1 MAARNAALERRIGY
15 RFRDPAL
22 LAQALTHRSFG
33 SPHNERLEFLGDAV
47 LGCVIA
53 SELYVRFASLPEGE
67 LHERRIALV
76 RQSALADIAK
86 ALGLSEF
93 LQVGVGEE
101 AKRLPSVLADSLEA
115 LYGAVLL
122 DGGYEEAKKVVTR
135 TFGEELDR
143 IAAAK
148 PLKNAKSRLQEHL
161 HARGLPPPKYGLLST
176 RGRAH
181 QPVIEIECVVE
192 PLGLRMSAS
201 GGSRQSAEQQAAANL
216 LKLLE
221 G

>member
-15 RFRDPAL
+15 RFRDPTL

-53 SELYVRFASLPEGE
+53 SELYARFAALTEGG
-67 LHERRIALV
+67 LHERRMAMV
-76 RQSALADIAK
+76 RQSSLAAIAESVE
-86 ALGLSEF
+86 LSEF

-101 AKRLPSVLADSLEA
+101 AKRLPSVLADTLEA
-115 LYGAVLL
+115 LYGAVLV
-122 DGGYEEAKKVVTR
+122 DGGYEEAHKVVMR
-135 TFGEELDR
+135 TFGDQFDR
-143 IAAAK
+143 IASAK
-148 PLKNAKSRLQEHL
+148 ALKNAKSRLQEML
-161 HARGLPPPKYGLLST
+161 HARGLQPPRYALLAT
-176 RGRAH
+176 KGRPH
-181 QPVIEIECVVE
+181 QPIIEIECVVE
-192 PLGLRMSAS
+192 SLDLRVRAS
-201 GGSRQSAEQQAAANL
+201 SGSRQSAEQQAAANL